1 MNVGPGHFAVLSAIV
16 FALGLYGVLS
26 RRNPLGLVMSMWVLF
41 SAPVIALVGFTHTG
55 RGADQPPMGD
65 ALAFFAIVAVAAE
78 GVLGVALALLLWR
91 RGHEADGDELAEAD
105 V

>member
-16 FALGLYGVLS
+16 FALGLYGVLA
-26 RRNPLGLVMSMWVLF
+26 RRNPLGVVMSLWVLF

-55 RGADQPPMGD
+55 RGGTQPPVGD
-65 ALAFFAIVAVAAE
+65 ALAFFTIVAVAAE
-78 GVLGVALALLLWR
+78 GVLGIALALLLWR
-91 RGHEADGDELAEAD
+91 RSHSADSDELAEAD

>member
-1 MNVGPGHFAVLSAIV
+1 MNAGPGHFAVLSAIV

-26 RRNPLGLVMSMWVLF
+26 RRNPLGVVMALCVLF

-55 RGADQPPMGD
+55 HGGSQPPVGD
-65 ALAFFAIVAVAAE
+65 ALAFFAIVAVAVE
-78 GVLGVALALLLWR
+78 GVLGFALALLLWR
-91 RGHEADGDELAEAD
+91 RSDGDNGDELAEAD

>member
-26 RRNPLGLVMSMWVLF
+26 RRNPLGLVMSLWVLF
-41 SAPVIALVGFTHTG
+41 SAPIIALVGFTHTG
-55 RGADQPPMGD
+55 RGGSQPPVGD

-78 GVLGVALALLLWR
+78 SVLGVALALLLWR
-91 RGHEADGDELAEAD
+91 RSHGADGDELVEAD